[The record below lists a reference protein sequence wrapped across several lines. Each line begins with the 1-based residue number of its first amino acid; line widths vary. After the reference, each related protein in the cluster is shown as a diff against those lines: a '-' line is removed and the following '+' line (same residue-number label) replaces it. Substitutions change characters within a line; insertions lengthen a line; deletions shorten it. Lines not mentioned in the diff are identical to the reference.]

1 MKNNIMKKLA
11 LAIIIII
18 ICNIN
23 YVFSIEKIDKCV
35 KTEELPAGPF
45 YIPSLEQRYIANKI
59 KGVKIKYIIKIL
71 NKNCKALRG
80 VKVDIWQ
87 AKIDGKY
94 DIDNKGLLRGYQ
106 KTNEKGEVSFYSVL
120 PGWYVGRALH
130 LHIKV
135 GKNYYTQIFFP
146 ESVNKFYSRDV
157 YKDRGIPD
165 TSNSEDNLF
174 LSLSNQRKN
183 IFNVKKN
190 LYYITIVI

>member
-1 MKNNIMKKLA
+1 MNNNIMKKLA

-23 YVFSIEKIDKCV
+23 FVFSNEKIDKCV

-45 YIPSLEQRYIANKI
+45 YTPSLEQRDIANKI
-59 KGVKIKYIIKIL
+59 KGVKIKYNIIIVD
-71 NKNCKALRG
+71 KNCKALSG

-87 AKIDGKY
+87 AKIDGNY
-94 DIDNKGLLRGYQ
+94 DINNKGLLRGYQ
-106 KTNEKGEVSFYSVL
+106 KTNEKGEVSFHSVL

-146 ESVNKFYSRDV
+146 ETVNKFYSRDV
-157 YKDRGIPD
+157 YKYRGRPD
-165 TSNSEDNLF
+165 TSNNEDTLF
-174 LSLSNQRKN
+174 ISLSNQRKN